1 MMKTGSFQQYPDEYD
16 RWFEENR
23 SVYEAELRAVGSLVP
38 RSGRGIEI
46 GAGTGRFAVPLGI
59 ESVIE
64 PSRSMSDMAR
74 ARGLKV
80 AGGIAEQL
88 PVRSEAFEYTLMVTV
103 ICFVDDLDQA
113 FQEAS
118 RILRPGGFLLVGF
131 IDRNS
136 PIGRIYLEHRDEN
149 VFYRQADFYAVDEVL
164 DAMSKAGFRDFEIRQ
179 TIFRELAEVAG
190 DEPVE
195 SGYGKG
201 SFVVVRGAKG

>member
-1 MMKTGSFQQYPDEYD
+1 MRTGPFQQYPDQYD

-38 RSGRGIEI
+38 LSGRGIEI

-59 ESVIE
+59 ESGIE
-64 PSRSMSDMAR
+64 PARSMSDIAR

-88 PVRSEAFEYTLMVTV
+88 PVRDQAFEYALMVTV

-113 FQEAS
+113 FREAF
-118 RILRPGGFLLVGF
+118 RILCPGGFLLVGF

-149 VFYRQADFYAVDEVL
+149 VFYRQADFYSVDEVL
-164 DAMSKAGFRDFEIRQ
+164 DAMKSAGFRDFELRQ
-179 TIFRELAEVAG
+179 TIFRELSEVAG

-195 SGYGKG
+195 PGYGKG

>member
-1 MMKTGSFQQYPDEYD
+1 MRTGPFQQYPDQYD

-38 RSGRGIEI
+38 LSGRGIEI

-59 ESVIE
+59 ESGIE
-64 PSRSMSDMAR
+64 PARSMSDIAR

-88 PVRSEAFEYTLMVTV
+88 PVGDQAFEYALMVTV

-113 FQEAS
+113 FREAF
-118 RILRPGGFLLVGF
+118 RILCPGGFLLVGF

-149 VFYRQADFYAVDEVL
+149 VFYRQADFYSVDEVL
-164 DAMSKAGFRDFEIRQ
+164 DAMKSAGFRDFELRQ
-179 TIFRELAEVAG
+179 TIFRELSEVAG

-195 SGYGKG
+195 PGYGKG